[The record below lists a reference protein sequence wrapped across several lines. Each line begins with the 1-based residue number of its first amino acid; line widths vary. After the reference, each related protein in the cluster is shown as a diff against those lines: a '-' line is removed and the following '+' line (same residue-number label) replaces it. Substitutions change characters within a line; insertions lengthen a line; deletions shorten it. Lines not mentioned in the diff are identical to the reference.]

1 MLRVLIAAA
10 IALPLYELLR
20 YRILRRLRESQ
31 RRKARS
37 YAEEHG
43 VRVDL
48 FKFGGKQLVR
58 EELLNDRA
66 ILKAMEAAADAGERP
81 TDVRQ
86 RVEEY
91 IDEIVPAFSLAAYF
105 QLGMR
110 LARAAIRAVYRP
122 VIVRPPPPLPDHA
135 TAVFLINHRSNFDYV
150 VVGWALAQRVAI
162 SYAVGEWAR
171 IFPLDALFRAFGG
184 FFVRRGFPDPLYH
197 TVLRRYLQLITRHGV
212 TQGIFPEGGLTR
224 DGALRAPKVGL
235 LDGLLQL
242 ALDPA
247 FDRDLLFVPVGINYD
262 RVLEDEA
269 LLAEKRGREHPPTV
283 PEKLRGAL
291 RLLWIVPT
299 RMVFNAFRAATGRLR
314 RSGYAAVAFGEPI
327 AVRALLARR
336 GHLGPGAAAIPLPD
350 DERRELAKDIARELM
365 DRIAR
370 CIPATP
376 VPLVARAM
384 LELREAPYSRLAE
397 RVRDLREELGRA
409 SVPTALGK
417 EFEPQLR
424 GRESLEEERSSR
436 VVASLEGEVLGL
448 EEAEQLVRLGVK
460 LLRRRRLLRSAEGVV
475 RIGSHPHAEEL
486 LEYYARSLAVLP
498 DRTGADESQMSLP
511 IPPASRPVSR

>member
-1 MLRVLIAAA
+1 MRYLLAALA
-10 IALPLYELLR
+10 ALAAWELFR
-20 YRILRRLRESQ
+20 YAALTAAKERLRRRTQ
-31 RRKARS
+31 RF
-37 YAEEHG
+37 AEAHG

-58 EELLNDRA
+58 EELFNDLAVQRA
-66 ILKAMEAAADAGERP
+66 MLAAAQAGERAE
-81 TDVRQ
+81 DVRR

-91 IDEIVPAFSLAAYF
+91 VDEIVPAFSLSAYF
-105 QLGMR
+105 EVGLK
-110 LARAAIRAVYRP
+110 LAGAAVRSAYRP
-122 VIVRPPPPLPDHA
+122 IIVKRAPDLPRDA

-224 DGALRAPKVGL
+224 DGALRVPKVGL

-269 LLAEKRGREHPPTV
+269 LLAEQRGREHPPTAG
-283 PEKLRGAL
+283 EKLRGAL

-299 RMVFNAFRAATGRLR
+299 RMFFNAFRAATGRLR

-327 AVRALLARR
+327 SVRALLARR
-336 GHLGPGAAAIPLPD
+336 GHGGAASIALPD
-350 DERRELAKDIARELM
+350 DERRELAKDVARELM
-365 DRIAR
+365 DRIAH

-384 LELREAPYSRLAE
+384 LELREAPYSRIAE
-397 RVRDLREELGRA
+397 RVRDLREELARA

-448 EEAEQLVRLGVK
+448 EEAEQLVRLGVV
-460 LLRRRRLLRSAEGVV
+460 LLRRRQILRSAAGVV
-475 RIGSHPHAEEL
+475 RIGTHPHAEEL
-486 LEYYARSLAVLP
+486 LEYYARSLVLLP
-498 DRTGADESQMSLP
+498 DRTRANESQRALSQP
-511 IPPASRPVSR
+511 IPPAPRPVSG